1 MAKLAATFSLITR
14 GSIAVGSAV
23 VARELFLLSHPMAD
37 QWDDLPTNGSRQM
50 YVVSDR
56 GWVGKCVVGKDRG
69 QCVPFVQP
77 RPQHFTK
84 LCERQIRTICDC
96 VWTSGRVSGTDRGH
110 YIL

>member
-56 GWVGKCVVGKDRG
+56 GWVGKVCCRKGSWTV
-69 QCVPFVQP
+69 
-77 RPQHFTK
+77 HT
-84 LCERQIRTICDC
+84 IRTAK
-96 VWTSGRVSGTDRGH
+96 SAAFH
-110 YIL
+110 KAL